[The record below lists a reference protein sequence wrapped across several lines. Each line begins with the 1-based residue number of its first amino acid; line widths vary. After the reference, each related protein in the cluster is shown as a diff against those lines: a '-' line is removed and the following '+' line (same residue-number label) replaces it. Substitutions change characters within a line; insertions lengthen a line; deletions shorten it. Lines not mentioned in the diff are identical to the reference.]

1 MDDDVIGH
9 VDFAVGENAS
19 EEGSI
24 EMIAIAQQVR
34 HNNDDD
40 DDDVAIR
47 VVDDV
52 DEREDI
58 LSRLFEGSL

>member
-1 MDDDVIGH
+1 
-9 VDFAVGENAS
+9 
-19 EEGSI
+19 
-24 EMIAIAQQVR
+24 MIAIAQVR
-34 HNNDDD
+34 HNN

-58 LSRLFEGSL
+58 LSRLFESKL

>member
-24 EMIAIAQQVR
+24 EMIAIAQVK
-34 HNNDDD
+34 HNN

-52 DEREDI
+52 DVREDI
-58 LSRLFEGSL
+58 LSKLFKGNL

>member
-34 HNNDDD
+34 HNNDV
-40 DDDVAIR
+40 DDVAIR

-58 LSRLFEGSL
+58 ILSRLFERKL

>member
-9 VDFAVGENAS
+9 VDCAVGENAS

-34 HNNDDD
+34 HNNDV
-40 DDDVAIR
+40 DVAIR

-58 LSRLFEGSL
+58 LSRRLFEGNL

>member
-40 DDDVAIR
+40 DDVAIR

-58 LSRLFEGSL
+58 LSRLFERRL